1 MKNTK
6 TKIILSAIIFSAVI
20 GFVGTANAAGAS
32 LYVSPATLTKTA
44 GDTFNVSVGFNASGN
59 KVCAVEGTLVFNNLT
74 CQSIT
79 MAGDVT
85 PQSSPTCANP
95 YFLIGVPS
103 CTTADKVL
111 LTVLVKAGSASTA
124 SIGLTSVDII
134 GEGVSVGS
142 ASVSASYTI
151 SAVPAPA
158 PTPKPNPMPM
168 PVPKTKI
175 IQENG
180 QPIQPQPTPQP
191 TQQIETSTQVQPTAP
206 ENNLLADVAT
216 ASPKQTTNILL
227 IVLVIVAILGVVAY
241 GIYRFEKSKKKQP

>member
-6 TKIILSAIIFSAVI
+6 TKIILLAIIFSAVI

-32 LYVSPATLTKTA
+32 LYISPATLTKTA